1 MIKAILR
8 RMPLV
13 LLLMVLLG
21 TYAFADFGPKP
32 SVVVEFKNAGDQEYY
47 VTLVAREDK
56 LGGPYHRITIADQSE
71 S

>member
-32 SVVVEFKNAGDQEYY
+32 SVVVEFKNCLLYTSPA
-47 VTLVAREDK
+47 A
-56 LGGPYHRITIADQSE
+56 PMA
-71 S
+71 

>member
-32 SVVVEFKNAGDQEYY
+32 SVVVEFTGAENQEYY
-47 VTLVAREDK
+47 VTLVAREDQ
-56 LGGPYHRITIADQSE
+56 LGGPYHLSLIHI
-71 S
+71 